1 MLHEDQNLFS
11 RKMIISRKNPMTG
24 EVRSVSISITPEQLA
39 AYESGTVIQLAAP
52 NLTPDEREFILTG
65 FLPEEF
71 DALMADDDQEE
82 TDTPV

>member
-1 MLHEDQNLFS
+1 MIVS
-11 RKMIISRKNPMTG
+11 RKDPMTG
-24 EVRSVSISITPEQLA
+24 RIRSVSMNITPEQMA

-52 NLTPDEREFILTG
+52 NLTADEREFILTG

-82 TDTPV
+82 TDTSV

>member
-1 MLHEDQNLFS
+1 MIVS
-11 RKMIISRKNPMTG
+11 RKDPMTG
-24 EVRSVSISITPEQLA
+24 RIRSVSMNITPEQMA

-52 NLTPDEREFILTG
+52 NLTADEREFILTG
-65 FLPEEF
+65 LLPEEF

>member
-1 MLHEDQNLFS
+1 MIVS
-11 RKMIISRKNPMTG
+11 RKDPMTG
-24 EVRSVSISITPEQLA
+24 KVRSVSMNITPEQMA

-52 NLTPDEREFILTG
+52 NLTADEREFILTG

-82 TDTPV
+82 TDTSV